1 MKRFAGRII
10 AGIILSGG
18 CSLAAA
24 QVAAG
29 SSSGAAAGGP
39 SSQSQMLLQFDQLR
53 VAVPAGQPLPPPDA
67 FEQQYVS
74 VQQILKG
81 DSLDQI
87 NRATAELRAKLPKPA
102 SMDHAVARAN
112 VEGAGEMAEGLVLS
126 RVPVVGMVV
135 ETVQGGITSEVRKKH
150 VEHQIQAIQQYSQ
163 TMLSLYQRPQ
173 LLHVSAWGDR
183 LRVEDADTGEITLV
197 QPDRQRRVVL
207 TPFDKSYVIQPLA
220 GDVSFSQFSCDSAPA
235 DVKALGSTQIA
246 DVPVQGYEYREPGQS
261 PDGNGRE
268 ITVTR
273 YVSTYTLPLES
284 MNALRGTDCAAD
296 SASVRNTP
304 GGADHL
310 VVYAGYAHD
319 APELDN
325 HAQET
330 PEAMMEMMSGQTVLW
345 RGHLHTAPADPALF
359 EIPPDYKPVAPVSLP
374 APPATTTTA
383 RSD

>member
-1 MKRFAGRII
+1 MNRVAP
-10 AGIILSGG
+10 GIILGIV
-18 CSLAAA
+18 LAGSFSTAPA

-29 SSSGAAAGGP
+29 SSAAAVGNP
-39 SSQSQMLLQFDQLR
+39 PTQTQMLLQFDQLR
-53 VAVPAGQPLPPPDA
+53 VSVPAGQPLPPPDA
-67 FEQQYVS
+67 FEQQYAS
-74 VQQILKG
+74 ATQMLKG
-81 DSLDQI
+81 NTTDQV
-87 NRATAELRAKLPKPA
+87 NQAVAEFRSKMPKPG
-102 SMDHAVARAN
+102 SMDHAMARAN
-112 VEGAGEMAEGLVLS
+112 IEGAGEMAEGLVLS

-150 VEHQIQAIQQYSQ
+150 VEHQLQAIQQYSQ

-197 QPDRQRRVVL
+197 QPDRRRRVVL

-220 GDVSFSQFSCDSAPA
+220 GDVSFSQFSCDAAPA

-261 PDGNGRE
+261 PDGDGRE

-273 YVSTYTLPLES
+273 YVSAYTLPLES

-325 HAQET
+325 HPQET

-359 EIPPDYKPVAPVSLP
+359 EIPPDYKPAAPVSLP
-374 APPATTTTA
+374 VAPATIA
-383 RSD
+383 GNE

>member
-1 MKRFAGRII
+1 MKRTIHGII
-10 AGIILSGG
+10 AAIILAGG
-18 CSLAAA
+18 CGPASA
-24 QVAAG
+24 QAVAG
-29 SSSGAAAGGP
+29 SSAAAAGVP
-39 SSQSQMLLQFDQLR
+39 SSQPPMLQFDQLR
-53 VAVPAGQPLPPPDA
+53 VSVPAGQPLPPPDA
-67 FEQQYVS
+67 FEQQYAS
-74 VQQILKG
+74 AQQMLKG
-81 DSLDQI
+81 DTMDQV
-87 NRATAELRAKLPKPA
+87 NQAVAEFQAKMPKPG

-112 VEGAGEMAEGLVLS
+112 LEGAGEMAEGLVLS

-150 VEHQIQAIQQYSQ
+150 VEHQLEAIQQYSQ
-163 TMLSLYQRPQ
+163 AMMSLYQRPQ

-183 LRVEDADTGEITLV
+183 LRVEDADTGEISLV

-220 GDVSFSQFSCDSAPA
+220 GDVSFSQFSCDAAPTE
-235 DVKALGSTQIA
+235 VKALGSTQIA
-246 DVPVQGYEYREPGQS
+246 DVPVQGYRYKEPGRS
-261 PDGNGRE
+261 ADGNATS

-273 YVSTYTLPLES
+273 YVSAYTLPLES

-319 APELDN
+319 APVLDN
-325 HAQET
+325 HPEET

-359 EIPPDYKPVAPVSLP
+359 EIPADYKPAPPVSLP
-374 APPATTTTA
+374 VPPTTTA
-383 RSD
+383 GSD

>member
-1 MKRFAGRII
+1 MNRVAP
-10 AGIILSGG
+10 GIILGIV
-18 CSLAAA
+18 LAGSFSTAPA

-29 SSSGAAAGGP
+29 SSAAAASP
-39 SSQSQMLLQFDQLR
+39 PAPQPQMLLQFDQLR
-53 VAVPAGQPLPPPDA
+53 VSVPAGQSLPPPDA
-67 FEQQYVS
+67 FEQQYAS
-74 VQQILKG
+74 AAQMLKG

-87 NRATAELRAKLPKPA
+87 NQATAEFRSKLPKPG
-102 SMDHAVARAN
+102 STDHAMARAN
-112 VEGAGEMAEGLVLS
+112 IEGAGEMAEGLVLS

-150 VEHQIQAIQQYSQ
+150 IEHQIQAIQQYSQ

-220 GDVSFSQFSCDSAPA
+220 GDVSFSQFSCDAAPA

-261 PDGNGRE
+261 PDGDGRE

-273 YVSTYTLPLES
+273 YVSAYTLPLES

-325 HAQET
+325 HPQET

-359 EIPPDYKPVAPVSLP
+359 EIPPDYKPAAPVSLP
-374 APPATTTTA
+374 VAPATIA
-383 RSD
+383 GNE

>member
-1 MKRFAGRII
+1 MNRVAP
-10 AGIILSGG
+10 GIILGIL
-18 CSLAAA
+18 LAGSFSTAPA

-29 SSSGAAAGGP
+29 SSAAAVGNP
-39 SSQSQMLLQFDQLR
+39 APQTQMLLQFDQLR
-53 VAVPAGQPLPPPDA
+53 MSVPAGQSLPPPDA
-67 FEQQYVS
+67 FERQYANAA
-74 VQQILKG
+74 QMLKG
-81 DSLDQI
+81 NTTDQV
-87 NRATAELRAKLPKPA
+87 NQAVAEFRSKMPKPG
-102 SMDHAVARAN
+102 SMDHAMARAN
-112 VEGAGEMAEGLVLS
+112 IEGAGEMAEGLVLS

-150 VEHQIQAIQQYSQ
+150 VEHQLQAIQQYSQ

-197 QPDRQRRVVL
+197 QPDRRRRVVL
-207 TPFDKSYVIQPLA
+207 TPFDKSYVIEPLA
-220 GDVSFSQFSCDSAPA
+220 GDVSFSQFSCDAAPA

-261 PDGNGRE
+261 PGGDGRE

-273 YVSTYTLPLES
+273 YVSAYTLPLES

-325 HAQET
+325 HPQET

-359 EIPPDYKPVAPVSLP
+359 EIPPDYKPAAPVSLP
-374 APPATTTTA
+374 VAPATIA
-383 RSD
+383 GNE

>member
-1 MKRFAGRII
+1 MKRI
-10 AGIILSGG
+10 ASSISLGIMLAG
-18 CSLAAA
+18 CSSIASA
-24 QVAAG
+24 QVASG
-29 SSSGAAAGGP
+29 SSGAAVSPPAAQP
-39 SSQSQMLLQFDQLR
+39 QTLLQFDQLR
-53 VAVPAGQPLPPPDA
+53 VSVPAGQPLPPPDA
-67 FEQQYVS
+67 FEQQYAS
-74 VQQILKG
+74 VQQMLKG
-81 DSLDQI
+81 DTMDQM
-87 NRATAELRAKLPKPA
+87 RQASAELQAKLPKPG

-112 VEGAGEMAEGLVLS
+112 IEGAGEMAEGLVLS

-150 VEHQIQAIQQYSQ
+150 VEHQLQAIQQYSQ

-220 GDVSFSQFSCDSAPA
+220 GDVSFSQFSCDAAPTEA
-235 DVKALGSTQIA
+235 KTLGSTQIA

-261 PDGNGRE
+261 PSGDEKE

-273 YVSTYTLPLES
+273 YVSAYTLPLES

-310 VVYAGYAHD
+310 AVYAGYAHN

-325 HAQET
+325 HPQET

-345 RGHLHTAPADPALF
+345 RGHLHTAPADPTLF
-359 EIPPDYKPVAPVSLP
+359 EIPPGYQPAAPVSLP
-374 APPATTTTA
+374 VPPTTTA
-383 RSD
+383 GND

>member
-1 MKRFAGRII
+1 MNRLAP
-10 AGIILSGG
+10 GIILGIVLAGS
-18 CSLAAA
+18 CSTARA

-29 SSSGAAAGGP
+29 SSAVGDQAP
-39 SSQSQMLLQFDQLR
+39 QTQMLLQFDQLR
-53 VAVPAGQPLPPPDA
+53 VSVPVGQSLPPPDA
-67 FEQQYVS
+67 FEQQYAS
-74 VQQILKG
+74 VQQMLKG
-81 DSLDQI
+81 NTTDQV
-87 NRATAELRAKLPKPA
+87 NQAVAEFRSKMPKPG

-112 VEGAGEMAEGLVLS
+112 IEGAGAMAEGLVLS

-150 VEHQIQAIQQYSQ
+150 VEHQLQAIQQYSQ

-197 QPDRQRRVVL
+197 QPDRRRRVVL

-220 GDVSFSQFSCDSAPA
+220 GDVSFSQFSCDAPPA

-261 PDGNGRE
+261 PDGDGRA

-273 YVSTYTLPLES
+273 YVSAYTLPLES
-284 MNALRGTDCAAD
+284 MNALRGADCAAE

-319 APELDN
+319 APELGN
-325 HAQET
+325 HPQET

-359 EIPPDYKPVAPVSLP
+359 EIPPDYKPAAPVSLP
-374 APPATTTTA
+374 VAPATIA
-383 RSD
+383 GNK